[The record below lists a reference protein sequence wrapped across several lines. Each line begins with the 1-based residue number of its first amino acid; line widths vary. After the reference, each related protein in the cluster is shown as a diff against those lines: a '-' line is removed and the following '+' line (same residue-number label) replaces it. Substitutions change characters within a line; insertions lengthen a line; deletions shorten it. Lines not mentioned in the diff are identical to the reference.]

1 MAENDKITFL
11 FFIAI
16 RGRIFSSL
24 SQSFHKTGRL
34 QQMTSKNPF
43 AVQGTIT
50 VRDSATVML
59 VRRRPN
65 SPVSLT
71 PKECGGDKSPFLQ
84 SQSSGIFGSAGKIQF
99 DGNWEVLLGQA
110 EVINWL
116 KTSPEKIKT
125 MRYAGEWKM
134 AGGNVDE
141 GESIAG
147 AAMRELQEE
156 FLDPLKLML
165 PSNAILRPFVT
176 KQTRPIR
183 SRSNLMHCFICLES
197 ENSWLQTLD
206 VDDINRGLGA
216 RRQQFQNLSLN
227 SDGTP
232 TEIFYRL
239 SMAEREAVTPEVR
252 EVQWIP
258 LHEAVRH
265 TLSSMTPG
273 TSVNKF
279 QRASFQKYGIRRRD
293 PMFITGAILM
303 ELEGFPDEKSVIKH
317 CESVDLEAL
326 TQKEQWLFE
335 GMDEKQVQEAFKH
348 RIAAGGT
355 NPSFKN
361 PDYIQKL
368 RISRIEEWKKE
379 ARSGGGATS
388 KL

>member
-1 MAENDKITFL
+1 MS
-11 FFIAI
+11 
-16 RGRIFSSL
+16 FST
-24 SQSFHKTGRL
+24 KRD
-34 QQMTSKNPF
+34 PF
-43 AVQGTIT
+43 AVHGTIT

-59 VRRRPN
+59 VRRHPN
-65 SPVSLT
+65 RTPVSLS
-71 PKECGGDKSPFLQ
+71 PEDCGGDKSPFLQ
-84 SQSSGIFGSAGKIQF
+84 SQSSGVFGSSGKIQF
-99 DGNWEVLLGQA
+99 DGSWEVLLGQA

-116 KTSPEKIKT
+116 KTTPEKIQT
-125 MRYAGEWKM
+125 MRYAGEWKL

-141 GESIAG
+141 GESIA
-147 AAMRELQEE
+147 AAAVRELQEE
-156 FLDPLKLML
+156 FLDPLDLLL
-165 PSNAILRPFVT
+165 PSNAVLRPFIT

-197 ENSWLQTLD
+197 ENPWLRTLD

-216 RRQQFQNLSLN
+216 RRQQFQELSLN

-232 TEIFYRL
+232 TQNFYHL

-252 EVQWIP
+252 EVKWVP
-258 LHEAVRH
+258 LHDAVQH

-273 TSVNKF
+273 TSVNDF

-303 ELEGFPDEKSVIKH
+303 ELEGFSDELSVIEH

-326 TQKEQWLFE
+326 TREEQWLFE
-335 GMDEKQVQEAFKH
+335 GMDGKQVKEAFKQ
-348 RIAAGGT
+348 RVSAGAGT

-361 PDYIQKL
+361 PDFIKKL
-368 RISRIEEWKKE
+368 RKQRS
-379 ARSGGGATS
+379 ARSS